1 MTLEQPRSGRLPPR
15 IYRVPLIWH
24 FHHNCSSLSADSTTI
39 QGGERKSRIEKYVL
53 MRLRSCG
60 PSIYRV
66 ITENHRLPLRCQS
79 HSPWKD
85 DYSLGSHKSC
95 VPIKCQPIRG
105 PIRPPHE
112 LGRLVPGQVS
122 VLQRA
127 HHVSS
132 PRCFLGDKA
141 SSTLGTTQLLYTRFC
156 AATKGLDA
164 PQCTHDQLT
173 SRSIPSQGH
182 PEGVHVPTLKLVVSS
197 VGQVN
202 SRGKTM

>member
-15 IYRVPLIWH
+15 IYRLPLIWH
-24 FHHNCSSLSADSTTI
+24 FHHDCSSLSADSTTI
-39 QGGERKSRIEKYVL
+39 QGEGRKSRIEKCIL

-60 PSIYRV
+60 PSIYHV
-66 ITENHRLPLRCQS
+66 ITEKHQLPLRCQS
-79 HSPWKD
+79 QSPWED
-85 DYSLGSHKSC
+85 DCSLGSHRSC

-127 HHVSS
+127 RHVSS
-132 PRCFLGDKA
+132 PCCLLGDKA
-141 SSTLGTTQLLYTRFC
+141 SSTLGTTQLYTRFS
-156 AATKGLDA
+156 AATKGLGA
-164 PQCTHDQLT
+164 PRCTHDQQT

-182 PEGVHVPTLKLVVSS
+182 PEGMHVPTLKLVVSS

>member
-15 IYRVPLIWH
+15 IYRLPLIWH
-24 FHHNCSSLSADSTTI
+24 FHHDCSSLSADSTTI

-95 VPIKCQPIRG
+95 VPIKCQPIKG

-112 LGRLVPGQVS
+112 LGQLVP
-122 VLQRA
+122 A
-127 HHVSS
+127 
-132 PRCFLGDKA
+132 
-141 SSTLGTTQLLYTRFC
+141 
-156 AATKGLDA
+156 
-164 PQCTHDQLT
+164 
-173 SRSIPSQGH
+173 
-182 PEGVHVPTLKLVVSS
+182 KLVSFRERV
-197 VGQVN
+197 
-202 SRGKTM
+202 M